1 LFLNGESPVAAQ
13 RIVITSPWKLG
24 LFVFLL
30 VVGTGFGLI
39 YAWLRLF
46 GGALELDNSIWLKH
60 FYTVCGAVAGLGLT
74 GYLSVVAAA
83 RPLEGVMRG
92 KQQRERLLKAFGKIK
107 NPADANLE
115 DFDAVPA
122 LAHALER
129 WQQDSINASDAQTTL
144 HTQREAISQLASRVR
159 ELGDQDS
166 LMARQ
171 NDDELSPLVDS
182 INLLVEQVRNAS
194 GQPAAA
200 AAASRN
206 GDGDFGAARS
216 AWQSS
221 SPELRQHQAQLL
233 GFARSIQ
240 QSSQLLSSHAQM
252 APADG
257 SSSGRVSPVGQLSA
271 RSVERLRELR
281 HKIEALAEE
290 SSRLAIQAALH
301 VSRLGESGGGLVPVT
316 EEIRAVST
324 RYQRLVPDLR
334 LCENDA
340 EMILAMAGDS
350 GSATGGGSSGNQ
362 HLAAALGQDAGG
374 IQQVANGLAAALRR
388 LAGAFGEPIPS
399 AAVEPVA
406 LVATPIVQTAPAA
419 APVAQQ
425 APAAAPVP
433 PVARR
438 APAAA
443 PVVEEEVF
451 ELDALGG
458 HELDADGQPIYD
470 LMEFGAAEV

>member
-13 RIVITSPWKLG
+13 RIVVTSPWKLG

-46 GGALELDNSIWLKH
+46 GGSLEMENAVWLKH

-83 RPLEGVMRG
+83 RPLEGVVRG
-92 KQQRERLLKAFGKIK
+92 KQHSERLLKAFGKIK
-107 NPADANLE
+107 NPADADPD
-115 DFDAVPA
+115 DFKAVPA

-129 WQQDSINASDAQTTL
+129 WQQDSSSASEAQTTL
-144 HTQREAISQLASRVR
+144 HAQRQAIGHLASRVR
-159 ELGDQDS
+159 EMGDQDS
-166 LMARQ
+166 LTARQ

-182 INLLVEQVRNAS
+182 INLLVEQVRGAS
-194 GQPAAA
+194 GQPAP
-200 AAASRN
+200 AAASP
-206 GDGDFGAARS
+206 GTDGTGDFGAVRH

-221 SPELRQHQAQLL
+221 SSELRKHQALLL
-233 GFARSIQ
+233 GFAQSIQ
-240 QSSQLLSSHAQM
+240 QSAHLLSGRAGAAVDKQ
-252 APADG
+252 PAAGAG
-257 SSSGRVSPVGQLSA
+257 SSPVGQLSA
-271 RSVERLRELR
+271 QSVQRLRELR
-281 HKIEALAEE
+281 QKIETLAEE

-301 VSRLGESGGGLVPVT
+301 VSRLGEGGSGLVQVT

-340 EMILAMAGDS
+340 EMILATAGDA
-350 GSATGGGSSGNQ
+350 GIGTGGDFAGNQ
-362 HLAAALGQDAGG
+362 QLAAALGQNAGG
-374 IQQVANGLAAALRR
+374 IQQVANGLAAALAR

-406 LVATPIVQTAPAA
+406 PAVVA
-419 APVAQQ
+419 APTPPPAAQQ
-425 APAAAPVP
+425 APAPAPV
-433 PVARR
+433 A
-438 APAAA
+438 
-443 PVVEEEVF
+443 EEEVF
-451 ELDALGG
+451 ELDSLGG